1 MSTRDR
7 IDQQL
12 GAVPTTVARSHIED
26 VTTRFMATY
35 AVRDVDT
42 RISLFADDAIFEDP
56 AGLRFANNA
65 VELKGFFT
73 AIAEGFTITFTH
85 EQLIVTGDEAL
96 QIANVR
102 VQEGDSEPA
111 HLHLFLH
118 FVFNGDGLITSL
130 RTFFDQGCVS

>member
-12 GAVPTTVARSHIED
+12 GAVPATIARSHIED

-42 RISLFADDAIFEDP
+42 RISLFADDAVFEDP

-96 QIANVR
+96 QIARVR
-102 VQEGDSEPA
+102 VQEGDSDPA

>member
-12 GAVPTTVARSHIED
+12 SGVPSTIARSHIED

-42 RISLFADDAIFEDP
+42 RISLFADDATFEDP

-65 VELKGFFT
+65 VELRQFFA
-73 AIAEGFTITFTH
+73 AIADSFTINFEH
-85 EQLIVTGDEAL
+85 EKLIVAGDEAL
-96 QIANVR
+96 QIARVQ
-102 VQEGDSEPA
+102 VQEGDSEPV

-118 FVFNGDGLITSL
+118 FVFNSDGLITSL